1 MPTCLDCYGTN
12 SIDPCATVG
21 CISTNYAKCITYSG
35 PDLFCATGGV
45 KTFNFTGVAV
55 NPGTTTDYT
64 VSPTGGT
71 GSGLSVKVTRT
82 VGSLVY
88 KVTLI
93 ASGTGYTINDVL
105 TVAGA
110 SIGGATTANNL
121 TIAVLSLVPLISS
134 VNNLDQVIANL
145 NSRICTLTPSGLDYS
160 GFSYGCLRV
169 GGNLSSVGSSITS
182 AQQFIEASAA
192 ALCSLNTRVISV
204 ETPTFTVPGCVTGIT
219 SATSTLG
226 QILTAYGT
234 KLCTT
239 TTSIDMSG
247 VVDDPCISY
256 SFTTK
261 PSTTVVSD
269 YINWITTNMCGIYV
283 SQNTSIG
290 TATTA
295 AANLKTYISGGSAV
309 PASINTSA
317 LSGGSSTS
325 TLSAAAILFTSQI
338 ASLNSTVASLAPA
351 NLALTWTTNFGST
364 AYYGYTFGYTN
375 SSTTLAT
382 QLGRVVDT
390 LGRLKLKI
398 NGADFVSTSD
408 ADGLNLS
415 LASGVRFVCSQLNSC
430 SINSLADVVTS
441 APAIYHTLFWNGS
454 EFVNKEL
461 IFTSTGGTVTATRAN
476 NVSDITINLESTLAT
491 PVRYNFTS
499 VTVTGATNGNSLSFP
514 TTPGSGYLMG
524 VLHGQMVT
532 LNGSIRIT
540 TTGTLTLTSGTPVD
554 IATAPV
560 AIRPVGTIYLQAKIF
575 VKGVSPFIEP
585 TATFDAMVSLDSSGV
600 LRLIPYPAYP
610 GPTST
615 VFATAG
621 VNVEIVLGG
630 LSYTIL
636 P

>member
-1 MPTCLDCYGTN
+1 MSTCIDCYGTN

-88 KVTLI
+88 KVI
-93 ASGTGYTINDVL
+93 VVAPGTGYTINDVL

-110 SIGGATTANNL
+110 TIGGATTANNL

-134 VNNLDQVIANL
+134 PNNLDTVIASL
-145 NSRICTLTPSGLDYS
+145 NARICLATPSGLDYS
-160 GFSYGCLRV
+160 VFTYGCLRV

-192 ALCSLNTRVISV
+192 ALCSLNTRVIAV

-219 SATSTLG
+219 SGSSTLG
-226 QILTAYGT
+226 QVLTAYGT

-239 TTSIDMSG
+239 TTSIDMTG
-247 VVDDPCISY
+247 VTNNPCIAY
-256 SFTTK
+256 AFTTK

-269 YINWITTNMCGIYV
+269 YINWITTNVCGMYTTHD
-283 SQNTSIG
+283 TSIG
-290 TATTA
+290 TVTTA

-317 LSGGSSTS
+317 LSGGSATS

-351 NLALTWTTNFGST
+351 NFALTWTTNFGST
-364 AYYGYTFGYTN
+364 PYYGYTFGYTN

-398 NGADFVSTSD
+398 NGSDFVSTSD

-476 NVSDITINLESTLAT
+476 NATDITINLEATLAT
-491 PVRYNFTS
+491 PVRYNFTAS
-499 VTVTGATNGNSLSFP
+499 TVTGATNGNSLAFP

-524 VLHGQMVT
+524 VLHGKMVS
-532 LNGSIRIT
+532 LNGNIR
-540 TTGTLTLTSGTPVD
+540 LTSSGSFGITPGVPLD
-554 IATAPV
+554 IAVAPV
-560 AIRPVGTIYLQAKIF
+560 AIRPAGIVYLRATVYVRGT
-575 VKGVSPFIEP
+575 SPYIEP
-585 TATFDAMVSLDSSGV
+585 SAVFEAMVSLDASGV
-600 LRLIPYPAYP
+600 LRLIPYPNF
-610 GPTST
+610 S
-615 VFATAG
+615 ATPVLYNVAG
-621 VNVEIVLGG
+621 QNLEIVLGG

>member
-1 MPTCLDCYGTN
+1 MSHCLDCYGTN

-121 TIAVLSLVPLISS
+121 TIAVLSLVPLISAPT
-134 VNNLDQVIANL
+134 NLDTVIASL

-169 GGNLSSVGSSITS
+169 GGNLSSVGSSITT
-182 AQQFIEASAA
+182 AQQFTEATAA

-234 KLCTT
+234 KLCSINTQLDLTGVTASCFTTVPSSSADLQVWFDWVVTNVCSIKTT
-239 TTSIDMSG
+239 TDTNVTS
-247 VVDDPCISY
+247 V
-256 SFTTK
+256 
-261 PSTTVVSD
+261 
-269 YINWITTNMCGIYV
+269 TTNA
-283 SQNTSIG
+283 N
-290 TATTA
+290 
-295 AANLKTYISGGSAV
+295 NLKTYISGGSAV
-309 PASINTSA
+309 PASINTST
-317 LSGGSSTS
+317 LSGGSATS

-491 PVRYNFTS
+491 PVRYNFTP

-524 VLHGQMVT
+524 VLHGKMVT

-621 VNVEIVLGG
+621 VNIEIVLGG

>member
-1 MPTCLDCYGTN
+1 MSHCLDCYGTN

-35 PDLFCATGGV
+35 SDLFCATGGV
-45 KTFNFTGVAV
+45 KTFNFTGLAV
-55 NPGTTTDYT
+55 NPGTTVDYT

-71 GSGLSVKVTRT
+71 GNSLTVKVTRT
-82 VGSLVY
+82 VGSLAY
-88 KVTLI
+88 KVTLV
-93 ASGTGYTINDVL
+93 SPGSGYTINDVL

-110 SIGGATTANNL
+110 SIGGSTTTNNL

-134 VNNLDQVIANL
+134 LDNLDTVIANL
-145 NSRICTLTPSGLDYS
+145 NSRICILTPSGLSYS

-169 GGNLSSVGSSITS
+169 GGNLSSVGTTITT
-182 AQQFIEASAA
+182 AQQFTEATAA
-192 ALCSLNTRVISV
+192 ALCSLNTRTIAV
-204 ETPTFTVPGCVTGIT
+204 ETPTFTVPGCVSGIT
-219 SATSTLG
+219 SGTSTLG
-226 QILTAYGT
+226 QVLTAYGS
-234 KLCTT
+234 KFCTVN
-239 TTSIDMSG
+239 SNVDMTG
-247 VVDDPCISY
+247 VTNNPCIAY
-256 SFTTK
+256 AFTTK
-261 PSTTVVSD
+261 PSTAVVSD
-269 YINWITTNMCGIYV
+269 YINWITTNVCGMY
-283 SQNTSIG
+283 TTHDASIG
-290 TATTA
+290 AVTTA

-317 LSGGSSTS
+317 LSGGSATS

-364 AYYGYTFGYTN
+364 AYYSYTFGYTN

-390 LGRLKLKI
+390 LGRLKLKL
-398 NGADFVSTSD
+398 NGSDFLATSD
-408 ADGLNLS
+408 ADGLNVS

-476 NVSDITINLESTLAT
+476 NATDITVNLEATLAT

-524 VLHGQMVT
+524 VLHGKMVT

-540 TTGTLTLTSGTPVD
+540 TTGTLVLTSGTPVD

-560 AIRPVGTIYLQAKIF
+560 AIRPVGTIYLQAKVF
-575 VKGVSPFIEP
+575 LRGTSPFIEP
-585 TATFDAMVSLDSSGV
+585 TGSFDAMVSLDSSGV
-600 LRLIPYPAYP
+600 LRLIPYPTYP
-610 GPTST
+610 ASSTTYST
-615 VFATAG
+615 VGT
-621 VNVEIVLGG
+621 NIEIVLGG

>member
-1 MPTCLDCYGTN
+1 MSHCLDCYGTN

-35 PDLFCATGGV
+35 SDLFCATGGV

-121 TIAVLSLVPLISS
+121 TLAVLSLVPLISS
-134 VNNLDQVIANL
+134 ANNLDQVIASL
-145 NSRICTLTPSGLDYS
+145 NARICLATPSGLDYS
-160 GFSYGCLRV
+160 VFSYGCLRV

-219 SATSTLG
+219 SGSSTLG

-239 TTSIDMSG
+239 TTNVDMTG
-247 VVDDPCISY
+247 VVDDPCITY

-290 TATTA
+290 TATTIA
-295 AANLKTYISGGSAV
+295 NNLKTYISGGSAV
-309 PASINTSA
+309 PASINTSCIT
-317 LSGGSSTS
+317 GGSATS

-338 ASLNSTVASLAPA
+338 CAINATLASIPASSYT
-351 NLALTWTTNFGST
+351 LTWATNFGST
-364 AYYGYTFGYTN
+364 PYYGYTFGFTN
-375 SSTTLAT
+375 SSDTLLN
-382 QLGRVVDT
+382 QLGKIVST
-390 LGRLKLKI
+390 LGRLKLKL
-398 NGADFVSTSD
+398 NSSDFVATSD
-408 ADGLNLS
+408 ADGLNVA
-415 LASGVRFVCSQLNSC
+415 LAAGVRFACSQLSSC
-430 SINSLADVVTS
+430 SISSLLDVTTTS
-441 APAIYHTLFWNGS
+441 PATYHTLFWNGS

-461 IFTSTGGTVTATRAN
+461 IFTSTGGTVGITRTDN
-476 NVSDITINLESTLAT
+476 SGNVTINLESFGSSGVAT
-491 PVRYNFTS
+491 AALLT
-499 VTVTGATNGNSLSFP
+499 A
-514 TTPGSGYLMG
+514 
-524 VLHGQMVT
+524 
-532 LNGSIRIT
+532 
-540 TTGTLTLTSGTPVD
+540 GTLTNASVAASLRFPSGSLPRVSKFGKTITIVGSLAVNASGAFAWAHGQSLIMATIPGGYLPLYLPVFNVLILKYTTTSGTASTVVYQGVCYINGSDLTVELNSPGSPIALTSGESLE
-554 IATAPV
+554 IFIGGNSYA
-560 AIRPVGTIYLQAKIF
+560 AI
-575 VKGVSPFIEP
+575 
-585 TATFDAMVSLDSSGV
+585 
-600 LRLIPYPAYP
+600 
-610 GPTST
+610 
-615 VFATAG
+615 
-621 VNVEIVLGG
+621 
-630 LSYTIL
+630 
-636 P
+636 